1 MPLGTIGVTGSIGEI
16 RNPTQLEQQID
27 AAFNH
32 DGPALIEVRISPI
45 EPVTPMVPSGKANH
59 EMEGLS

>member
-1 MPLGTIGVTGSIGEI
+1 MQDLIMTVQ
-16 RNPTQLEQQID
+16 R
-27 AAFNH
+27 
-32 DGPALIEVRISPI
+32 LIEVRISPI

>member
-1 MPLGTIGVTGSIGEI
+1 MKLAEAYNVKGFLIDD
-16 RNPTQLEQQID
+16 PTQLEQQID